1 MPDGAVKRKE
11 KGATMAG
18 ASQSLNRLIKAVLSC
33 HAPDT
38 VDAIDFCSGFG
49 RNDLSREKR
58 LTFSVEAA
66 SEAECDKRA
75 RLTVGERGSAI

>member
-18 ASQSLNRLIKAVLSC
+18 ASQALNRLIKVILSC
-33 HAPDT
+33 HALGT

-49 RNDLSREKR
+49 RNDLSREK
-58 LTFSVEAA
+58 AA
-66 SEAECDKRA
+66 VFDRSPQ
-75 RLTVGERGSAI
+75 RGGM